1 MLQIAHPTFLSWTLP
16 AIEGKQVRM
25 AHVRP
30 AYENV
35 SLHGDVFTQVSSPL
49 APSCCL
55 LFCCLL
61 PSLYSLLPS
70 NLVPAAFC
78 LSPCCLLFYSLL
90 PYGFAPFPL
99 TLHSCLLLIA
109 VCPLGFC
116 SAPLHCPVFTGRD
129 VA

>member
-49 APSCCL
+49 AYSCCL
-55 LFCCLL
+55 LSRCLL
-61 PSLYSLLPS
+61 PSIALP
-70 NLVPAAFC
+70 C
-78 LSPCCLLFYSLL
+78 
-90 PYGFAPFPL
+90 GFAPFPL

-109 VCPLGFC
+109 VCLSTFC
-116 SAPLHCPVFTGRD
+116 SAPLHCPDFTGGEFI
-129 VA
+129 